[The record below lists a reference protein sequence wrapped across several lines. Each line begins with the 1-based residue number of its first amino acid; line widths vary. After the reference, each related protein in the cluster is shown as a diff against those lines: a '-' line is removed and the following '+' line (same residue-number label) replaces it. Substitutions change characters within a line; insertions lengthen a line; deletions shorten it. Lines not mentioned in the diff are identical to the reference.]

1 MMDNVFLSVIQ
12 PSNAHVGESGLVNDV
27 KLQSVHVHENL
38 VDQMP
43 IVEHWK
49 QSTMNKITSVSAME
63 HEVMDLI
70 VKKVSWNFP

>member
-1 MMDNVFLSVIQ
+1 MMDNAFLLEIRPLNV
-12 PSNAHVGESGLVNDV
+12 PVVENGLVNDV

-38 VDQMP
+38 VVQMP

-49 QSTMNKITSVSAME
+49 QSIMNKITSVFAME

-70 VKKVSWNFP
+70 VKKVS